1 MSRMVMKVYSA
12 EFKADAVALYLSDPK
27 NTFEGIGKDLGI
39 SRETLRNC
47 VRAERGRA
55 GHAAG
60 SSGSPGAE
68 RTAKVTSDDV
78 LKEEN
83 KQLRARIRE
92 LENAVLGERHII
104 DRPGIRADPRHQP
117 LGDPPAHRHRIPG
130 GLIHELL
137 QVLLV
142 AVRQPRGHGLDGLAA
157 TVHHQPSQIAV
168 ALGPLI
174 LARHRGEHIRHE

>member
-39 SRETLRNC
+39 SRETLRNW
-47 VRAERGRA
+47 VRAERGRT
-55 GHAAG
+55 GHAAN
-60 SSGSPGAE
+60 SSGLPGAE

-92 LENAVLGERHII
+92 LETEREILRRAAKYFAGE
-104 DRPGIRADPRHQP
+104 
-117 LGDPPAHRHRIPG
+117 
-130 GLIHELL
+130 
-137 QVLLV
+137 
-142 AVRQPRGHGLDGLAA
+142 
-157 TVHHQPSQIAV
+157 TNW
-168 ALGPLI
+168 
-174 LARHRGEHIRHE
+174 